1 MISEPILSINELNKT
16 YRSKYGETKANDNI
30 SLTLEQGELLVLLGP
45 NGAGKTT
52 LIRQISTELLPTS
65 GSIRVLNHDAVT
77 NPNTIRPL
85 LGVMPQGGSPI
96 LHLST
101 WDNLYYFTRLK
112 GFTSEEAEVRCNE
125 LISVLDLDEY
135 RNRVALHLS
144 GGIRR
149 RILFGIAMISNPP
162 LLLLD
167 EPTAGQDP
175 IAKQM
180 IHSMIRETVKKSKQ
194 TVLLTTHD
202 LFDVHTL
209 ATKIVILHK
218 GKIRFVGSH
227 EDLLLKTN
235 VDNIFDAFLQVITEE
250 TE

>member
-1 MISEPILSINELNKT
+1 MTLEPYLSINELNKV
-16 YRSKYGETKANDNI
+16 YRSKYGDTLANDNI
-30 SLTLEQGELLVLLGP
+30 SLTLEKGELLVLLGP

-52 LIRQISTELLPTS
+52 LVRQISTELLPTS
-65 GSIRVLNHDAVT
+65 GSIRILNHDVVT
-77 NPNTIRPL
+77 DPNTVRPL

-96 LHLST
+96 LHLTT
-101 WDNLYYFTRLK
+101 WENLYYFTCLK
-112 GFTSEEAEVRCNE
+112 GFASEKAKIRCNE
-125 LISVLDLDEY
+125 LISALALEEY
-135 RNRVALHLS
+135 RNRVTLYLS

-175 IAKQM
+175 IAKHM
-180 IHSMIRETVKKSKQ
+180 IHSMIKETVEKSKQ

-209 ATKIVILHK
+209 ATRIAILHN
-218 GKIRFVGSH
+218 GQIRFMGSQ
-227 EDLLLKTN
+227 EELLSKTN
-235 VDNIFDAFLQVITEE
+235 ADNLFDAFLKTIREGLE
-250 TE
+250 